1 MFSNALFT
9 QEKWSRVDKAWLKE
23 LRVNEKASS
32 LHALDFSNFNLCLRF
47 QSWDLK
53 LYMVYNFE
61 GGLDGYPREV
71 LSQNINLSL
80 GLWRAWAPQTNEC
93 PIIVLFVMMC
103 LLFKTTF
110 PLASHFWD
118 SHFTLGHFELPEREL
133 WMKSLES
140 TLNSWTRNLISCS
153 TYGTKGASSW
163 ELELR
168 SQTCKVREFNI
179 AIWQA
184 FI

>member
-1 MFSNALFT
+1 MPSLHKRSGVEWTKHDWRSSVLMRRLLLFMLSIFQISIYVWGFKVEISNSTWFT
-9 QEKWSRVDKAWLKE
+9 TSRVALTGIH
-23 LRVNEKASS
+23 EKF
-32 LHALDFSNFNLCLRF
+32 LVKILTYH
-47 QSWDLK
+47 
-53 LYMVYNFE
+53 
-61 GGLDGYPREV
+61 
-71 LSQNINLSL
+71 L

-140 TLNSWTRNLISCS
+140 TLNSWTRNWISCS